1 MEWEEQNPW
10 GTNTKWEK
18 VKMTQKSE
26 VSGKEDVAIH
36 AETYKFGGLPVYIG
50 L

>member
-36 AETYKFGGLPVYIG
+36 AGNVQVWGRCPFI
-50 L
+50 